1 MAGRAKA
8 GAKRAAERA
17 AERVAELRAEIRH
30 HDFLYYVRDAPE
42 ISDAK
47 YDELFRQLQRLE
59 EQHPELVSPDSPTQ
73 RVGGEPLD
81 ELPTVVH
88 AAPMLSLDSSEDE
101 AALRRFDE
109 RVRKGLG
116 AGADDE
122 VAYVVEPKLDGA
134 SVELVYEDGLLA
146 RAATRGDGRRGEG
159 ITENVRTIPAVP
171 LRLREPEDGPPVPR
185 TAALRGEVIQQIE
198 EFERYNERLVA
209 DGREPYANP
218 RNAAAGAIRQLDP
231 QVTAARNLDAVV
243 YDVLA
248 ADWEG
253 AEPPLA
259 SQWETLRA
267 LRAWGLRVSPLPR
280 RVTSVEEILAFHAEL
295 EARRDEL
302 GYEIDGVVVKLDDLA
317 AREELGATSRH
328 PRWAYAYKFPP
339 RKEVTRVLSIVPS
352 VGRTGIVTPIALLRP
367 VEIGGV
373 TVSRAS
379 LHNREEVA
387 RKDVREGDT
396 VRVQRAGDVIPQVV
410 ERIAEEGEERA
421 APWAMP
427 PACPSCG
434 TALVERGPFSLCPN
448 SLECPAQLVGRI
460 VHFASRDALDVEGLG
475 EETARLFVTEGIVR
489 RLPDLFD
496 LDAER
501 IAALPGFAEL
511 STRNLLAGIER
522 AAKVDLDR
530 FLYGLG
536 IPEVG
541 TATARD
547 LARHFGTFAN
557 LRAADAAALQEVPGV
572 GPRMAEQITA
582 FFAEPHNREVLGALL
597 DGRVELVES
606 EPAARRDPAEL
617 PLAGKKLVFTGGL
630 SRLTR
635 REAKELAES
644 LGAKVTGSVSKSTDW
659 LVAGEDPGAKLDEAE
674 KHGVTVLDE
683 DAFLTLLAEHGVA
696 PPA

>member
-1 MAGRAKA
+1 MARRTKA
-8 GAKRAAERA
+8 GAKGGKERA

-42 ISDAK
+42 ISDAR
-47 YDELFRQLQRLE
+47 YDELFRELQRLE
-59 EQHPELVSPDSPTQ
+59 EEHPELVSPDSPTQ

-116 AGADDE
+116 AGEGDE

-134 SVELVYEDGLLA
+134 SVELVYEEGLLA

-159 ITENVRTIPAVP
+159 ITENARTIPAVP
-171 LRLREPEDGPPVPR
+171 LRLREPEDGVPPPR
-185 TAALRGEVIQQIE
+185 MVALRGEVLQQID
-198 EFERYNERLVA
+198 EFERYNERLLA
-209 DGREPYANP
+209 QGREPYANP

-248 ADWEG
+248 ADWGG
-253 AEPPLA
+253 AEPPIA
-259 SQWETLRA
+259 TQWQTLRA
-267 LRAWGLRVSPLPR
+267 LAAWGLKVSPLPR
-280 RVTSVEEILAFHAEL
+280 RVSSVDEILAFHAEL
-295 EARRDEL
+295 ESRRDEL
-302 GYEIDGVVVKLDDLA
+302 GYEIDGVVVKVDDLA

-328 PRWAYAYKFPP
+328 PRWAFAYKFPP
-339 RKEVTRVLSIVPS
+339 RKEVTKVMSIVPS

-421 APWAMP
+421 APWKMP

-434 TALVERGPFSLCPN
+434 TALVERGPFTLCPN
-448 SLECPAQLVGRI
+448 SFECQAQLVGRI

-475 EETARLFVTEGIVR
+475 EETARTFVAEGLVR

-501 IAALPGFAEL
+501 IAALPGFADL
-511 STRNLLAGIER
+511 STKNLLAGIER

-536 IPEVG
+536 VPEVG

-547 LARHFGTFAN
+547 LARHFGAFAD
-557 LRAADAAALQEVPGV
+557 LRAADEAALQEVPGV

-582 FFAEPHNREVLGALL
+582 FFAEPHNREVLDALL

-617 PLAGKKLVFTGGL
+617 PFDGKRFVFTGGL
-630 SRLTR
+630 ARMTR
-635 REAKELAES
+635 REAKDLVES
-644 LGAKVTGSVSKSTDW
+644 LGAKATGSVSKSTDW
-659 LVAGEDPGAKLDEAE
+659 LVAGEDPGSKLDEAE

-683 DAFLTLLAEHGVA
+683 EGFVALLAEHGVE
-696 PPA
+696 PPG

>member
-1 MAGRAKA
+1 MAAKA
-8 GAKRAAERA
+8 KGGGKAGKERA

-42 ISDAK
+42 VSDAK
-47 YDELFRQLQRLE
+47 YDELFRELQRLE
-59 EQHPELVSPDSPTQ
+59 EEHPELVSPDSPTQ

-116 AGADDE
+116 AGAGDE

-134 SVELVYEDGLLA
+134 SVELVYEEGLLA

-159 ITENVRTIPAVP
+159 ITENARTIPAVP
-171 LRLREPEDGPPVPR
+171 LKLREPEDGAAVPR
-185 TAALRGEVIQQIE
+185 TVALRGEVIQRIE
-198 EFERYNERLVA
+198 EFERYNERLLA
-209 DGREPYANP
+209 EGREPYANP

-248 ADWEG
+248 ADWGG

-259 SQWETLRA
+259 TQWETLRA
-267 LRAWGLRVSPLPR
+267 LAAWGLRVSPLPR
-280 RVTSVEEILAFHAEL
+280 RVSSVDEVLAFHAEL
-295 EARRDEL
+295 EAKRDDL

-328 PRWAYAYKFPP
+328 PRWAFAYKFPP
-339 RKEVTRVLSIVPS
+339 RKEVTKVLSIVPS
-352 VGRTGIVTPIALLRP
+352 VGRTGVVTPIALLRP

-373 TVSRAS
+373 TVARAS

-410 ERIAEEGEERA
+410 DRIAEDGEVRA
-421 APWAMP
+421 APWKMP

-434 TALVERGPFSLCPN
+434 TELVERGPFTLCPN
-448 SLECPAQLVGRI
+448 SFECPAQLAGRI

-475 EETARLFVTEGIVR
+475 EETAKLFVGEGLVR

-511 STRNLLAGIER
+511 STQNLLAGIER
-522 AAKVDLDR
+522 ASTVDLDR

-557 LRAADAAALQEVPGV
+557 LRAADEAALQEVPGV

-582 FFAEPHNREVLGALL
+582 FFAEPHNREILDALL
-597 DGRVELVES
+597 DGRVTLVQS
-606 EPAARRDPAEL
+606 EPAVRRDPSEL

-630 SRLTR
+630 SRMTR
-635 REAKELAES
+635 RQAKDLVES
-644 LGAKVTGSVSKSTDW
+644 LGAKAAGSVSKSTDW
-659 LVAGEDPGAKLDEAE
+659 LVTGEDPGSKLGEAE

-683 DAFLTLLAEHGVA
+683 DGFLALLAEHEVELPG
-696 PPA
+696 